1 MGLNWYF
8 TTRNFDLSDNLRQR
22 PGLFWILFF
31 TLSVSKIQIA
41 FNGGWN
47 YDLSCL
53 VIRYSIDKVFKAS
66 YFTSI
71 SFVYP
76 FSLLNLEPDFL

>member
-8 TTRNFDLSDNLRQR
+8 TTRDLSDNLRQR

-47 YDLSCL
+47 P
-53 VIRYSIDKVFKAS
+53 K
-66 YFTSI
+66 
-71 SFVYP
+71 SFM
-76 FSLLNLEPDFL
+76 SSH

>member
-31 TLSVSKIQIA
+31 TSSVSKIQIA

-47 YDLSCL
+47 PKLL
-53 VIRYSIDKVFKAS
+53 LW
-66 YFTSI
+66 
-71 SFVYP
+71 SFM
-76 FSLLNLEPDFL
+76 SSH